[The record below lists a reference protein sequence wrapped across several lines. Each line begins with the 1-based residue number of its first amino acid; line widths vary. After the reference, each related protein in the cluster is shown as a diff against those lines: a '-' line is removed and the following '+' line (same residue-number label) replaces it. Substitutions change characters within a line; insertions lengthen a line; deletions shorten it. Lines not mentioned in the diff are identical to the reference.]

1 METEAKDLMQYLPS
15 VIFLVGMMLLF
26 WFVVI
31 RPQKKA
37 QSKHRDLIGALVP
50 GEKIITVGGIYGTV
64 KRVGEE
70 SFELEV
76 ADGLVIVLDRRA
88 VRKRQDED
96 D

>member
-1 METEAKDLMQYLPS
+1 METEGQNLMQYLPS

-37 QSKHRDLIGALVP
+37 QSRHRDLIGALVP
-50 GEKIITVGGIYGTV
+50 GDEVVTVGGVYGTV
-64 KRVGEE
+64 KRVREN

-76 ADGLVIVLDRRA
+76 ADGLVLTFDRRA

>member
-1 METEAKDLMQYLPS
+1 METEGQNLMQYLPS

-37 QSKHRDLIGALVP
+37 QSRHRDLIDALVP
-50 GEKIITVGGIYGTV
+50 GEEVVTVGGIHGTV
-64 KRVGEE
+64 KRVGEN

-76 ADGLVIVLDRRA
+76 ADGLVLTFDRRA

>member
-1 METEAKDLMQYLPS
+1 METEGQNLMQYLPS

-37 QSKHRDLIGALVP
+37 QSKHRDLIRALVP
-50 GEKIITVGGIYGTV
+50 GEEIITVGGIHGTV
-64 KRVGEE
+64 KRVGEH

-76 ADGLVIVLDRRA
+76 ASGLVMTFDRRA

>member
-50 GEKIITVGGIYGTV
+50 GEEIITVGGIHGEV
-64 KRVGEE
+64 KRVGEH

-76 ADGLVIVLDRRA
+76 ADGLIMTFDRRA
-88 VRKRQDED
+88 VRKRQGED